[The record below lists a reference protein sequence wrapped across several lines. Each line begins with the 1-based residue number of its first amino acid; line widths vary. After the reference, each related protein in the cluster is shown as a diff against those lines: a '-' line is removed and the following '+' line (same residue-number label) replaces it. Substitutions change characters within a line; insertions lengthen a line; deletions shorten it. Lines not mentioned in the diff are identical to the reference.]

1 MPKVTEAVENVRT
14 KAVEYGVYLPVG
26 AYARVI
32 DGISD
37 INRPR
42 IRKTIVDTPP
52 RIRQTIIDLVDV
64 GQDRVEPVERRIR
77 RRANSVEAQIRSTTR
92 RTASD
97 VSKTARKTAS
107 RAEAAVDTVA
117 PKLPRVATP
126 KKAADLPIKRYNS
139 LTANEIVAESK
150 GLTQTELAKVYKFE
164 RANENRSTVLQAI
177 ESHFTQLP
185 IPTYDALTVAQ
196 INERIEGLSQDELKI
211 VRRYEEDTKARTTVL
226 EKLETLI

>member
-1 MPKVTEAVENVRT
+1 MPKVSEAVGIAGT

-32 DGISD
+32 EGISD
-37 INRPR
+37 LNRPR
-42 IRKTIVDTPP
+42 IRKTIVD
-52 RIRQTIIDLVDV
+52 LVDA
-64 GQDRVEPVERRIR
+64 GQGRVEPVEKKIR
-77 RRANSVEAQIRSTTR
+77 QRANAFEVQVRTTTR
-92 RTASD
+92 RTADD
-97 VSKTARKTAS
+97 VAKTARRSKN

-139 LTANEIVAESK
+139 LTANEIIAESK

-164 RANENRSTVLQAI
+164 RGNENRSTVLQAI

-185 IPTYDALTVAQ
+185 IPTYDALTVPQ
-196 INERIEGLSQDELKI
+196 INERIESLSKDELKVI
-211 VRRYEEDTKARTTVL
+211 RRYEEDTKARTTVL
-226 EKLETLI
+226 EKIDTLI